1 MGLSNVLGKALVS
14 VLPVRSELLYR
25 FARKIVNRHDGDN
38 DINMRTNGELGLMR
52 ERLPEAR
59 VVFDVGANV
68 GDWTAEALKITAR
81 ADYHCFEPSPTT
93 FRTLAAKSFPPNVF
107 RNNFGLSDTPHE
119 AQLFVFSDECGANSL
134 YARVGTDEVP
144 KGEETIRLETIDGYC
159 EARGID
165 RIDFLKLDVE
175 GHELAALRGATGMLR
190 ERRIELVQFEYGGTY
205 IDAGTHL
212 KDMYALVDF
221 IGGGYAIHKLFP
233 DGLRRPV
240 AYTQTLETHLYS
252 NWVIVRT

>member
-1 MGLSNVLGKALVS
+1 MGLSTIVGNFLVAL
-14 VLPVRSELLYR
+14 LPVRSQLLYR

-38 DINMRTNGELGLMR
+38 DIDMRTNGELRLMR
-52 ERLPEAR
+52 EKLPHAT
-59 VVFDVGANV
+59 VIFDAGANV
-68 GDWTAEALKITAR
+68 GDWTEEALKINPR
-81 ADYHCFEPSPTT
+81 AEFHCFEPSPTT
-93 FRTLAAKSFPPNVF
+93 FRALSAKNFPPNVK
-107 RNNFGLSDTPHE
+107 RNNFGLSDTAHE

-134 YARVGTDEVP
+134 YARVGTEEAP

-159 EARGID
+159 AANHIE

-175 GHELAALRGATGMLR
+175 GHELAALRGAARMLR
-190 ERRIELVQFEYGGTY
+190 ERRIAVVQFEYGGTY

-212 KDMYALVDF
+212 KDVYELVEQ

-233 DGLRRPV
+233 DGIRGAL
-240 AYTQTLETHLYS
+240 AYNQALDSHLYS